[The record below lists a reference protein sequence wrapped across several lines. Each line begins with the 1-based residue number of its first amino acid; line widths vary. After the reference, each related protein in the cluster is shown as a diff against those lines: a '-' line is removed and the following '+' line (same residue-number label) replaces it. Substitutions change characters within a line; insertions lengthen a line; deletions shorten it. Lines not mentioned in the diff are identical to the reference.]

1 MNRYSVHGDQM
12 IAKADTFAF
21 AAHGA
26 IKQVRKYTGEPYI
39 THPRRIA
46 GMVQAIPD
54 HTWQQVVW
62 ALLHDTVEDT
72 KLTLADVRSEFGNE
86 IADGLYFLTNVDRSA
101 GNRAHRHYLNCER
114 LRNSPPRVATVKC
127 LDIKDNTNRI
137 VELDPV
143 FAPTFLREKA
153 GALENLRHA
162 DPIVWRLTWEQV
174 ANAALAAGA
183 AS

>member
-54 HTWQQVVW
+54 HTWQMVVW

-72 KLTLADVRSEFGNE
+72 QLTLADVRSEFGEE
-86 IADGLYFLTNVDRSA
+86 IADGLYFLTNVEQSA

-114 LRNSPPRVATVKC
+114 LRNSLPAW
-127 LDIKDNTNRI
+127 
-137 VELDPV
+137 
-143 FAPTFLREKA
+143 LRSS
-153 GALENLRHA
+153 
-162 DPIVWRLTWEQV
+162 
-174 ANAALAAGA
+174 
-183 AS
+183 ASTSRTIPSTS